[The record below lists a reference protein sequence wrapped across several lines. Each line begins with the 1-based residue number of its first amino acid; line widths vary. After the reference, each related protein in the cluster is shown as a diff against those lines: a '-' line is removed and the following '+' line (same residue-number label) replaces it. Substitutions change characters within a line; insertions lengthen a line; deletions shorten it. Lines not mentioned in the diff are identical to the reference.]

1 VKKIS
6 FKKGVFFV
14 LFFRHLLAYNGP
26 NSHNGGFIIMTKNS
40 VRDTVPVH
48 AKWKLED
55 LFPTHE
61 HWEKEFNELS
71 SKLPSFSAYE
81 GNLSSNSDILFQCLK
96 ADEEL
101 SLSLERLYVYASMR
115 KDEDTTHTFHQGLM
129 ERVTSL
135 YSQVSGVLSFIQPE
149 ILSMN
154 ESILEQFLQEKKELQ
169 HYKKHLDS
177 ILREK
182 AHILSKEQE
191 EILSQMGEITSAPR
205 TIFGMIDNADMKFPT
220 ITDEK
225 GNEVTLTHGNYFT
238 FMEYPIQEV
247 RKRAF
252 QAYYSAYINQKN
264 TIAATLSANV
274 KKNVKYA
281 KIRKFPSALEKSLF
295 ADNVPLSVYENLLST
310 VKSHLKPMHKYLTL
324 RKELLNVEE
333 LHMYDIY
340 TPLISEVNK
349 TISYDEAYETMK
361 KGLSP
366 LGSEYIQLLEQA
378 KTDGWIDVYENEG
391 KRSGA
396 YCSGAYGTHPYVLL
410 NHKDNLNSMFT
421 LAHEMGH
428 AMHSYYSD
436 TNNPYLYA
444 QYTIFVAEVAS
455 TVNEVLLMHHL
466 LQTTTDA
473 KTKLYLLNYFLE
485 QFRGTVFRQ
494 TMFAEFEK
502 LTHEKAEK
510 NEPLTVDVFNEI
522 YGSLNQLYYGEG
534 VVQDEEIQ
542 YEWMRIPHF
551 YNSFYVY
558 KYATGFSAAIA
569 IAKAILEEGQPAV
582 DRYMEF
588 LKSGGRDYPIELLK
602 KAGVDM
608 SDSMPVENALSYFS
622 TLVDEFETLVN
633 ETKKDA

>member
-1 VKKIS
+1 MTNLTKRDSI
-6 FKKGVFFV
+6 
-14 LFFRHLLAYNGP
+14 P
-26 NSHNGGFIIMTKNS
+26 HNM
-40 VRDTVPVH
+40 
-48 AKWKLED
+48 KWKLED
-55 LFPTHE
+55 LFPTHQD
-61 HWEKEFNELS
+61 WENEYKEVTKKAEAFSTYKGTLS
-71 SKLPSFSAYE
+71 T
-81 GNLSSNSDILFQCLK
+81 NSQTLLQCLQ
-96 ADEEL
+96 ADDEI

-129 ERVTSL
+129 ERVSSL
-135 YSQVSGVLSFIQPE
+135 YSQVVSTMSFLTPE
-149 ILSMN
+149 ILSMK
-154 ESILEQFLQEKKELQ
+154 ESILSSFLKENKELQ
-169 HYKKHLDS
+169 HYKKSLDA
-177 ILREK
+177 ILRNK
-182 AHILSKEQE
+182 VHTLSEEQE
-191 EILSQMGEITSAPR
+191 EILSQFGELSSAPR

-220 ITDEK
+220 IEDED
-225 GNEVTLTHGNYFT
+225 GNDVTLTHGSYFT
-238 FMEYPIQEV
+238 FMEHPNQEV

-252 QAYYSAYINQKN
+252 QAYYSAYIDQKN
-264 TIAATLSANV
+264 TIASTLAANI
-274 KKNVKYA
+274 KKNATYA
-281 KIRKFPSALEKSLF
+281 KIRKFPSSLEKSLF
-295 ADNVPLSVYENLLST
+295 ADNVPLSVYDNLLST
-310 VKSHLKPMHKYLTL
+310 VKDHLKPMHKYLAL

-340 TPLISEVNK
+340 TPLIPEVNK
-349 TISYDEAYETMK
+349 TISYEEAYETMK
-361 KGLSP
+361 KGLAP
-366 LGSEYIQLLEQA
+366 LGKEYISILEEA
-378 KTDGWIDVYENEG
+378 KTNGWIDVCENEG

-396 YCSGAYGTHPYVLL
+396 YCSGAYGTHPYILL

-436 TNNPYLYA
+436 NNNPFTYA

-502 LTHEKAEK
+502 CTHDKAEK

-522 YGSLNQLYYGEG
+522 YGSLNELYYGEG

-569 IAKAILEEGQPAV
+569 IAKAILEEGEPAV
-582 DRYMEF
+582 ERYMEF

-602 KAGVDM
+602 IAGVDM
-608 SDSMPVENALSYFS
+608 SNSKPIEEALSYFS
-622 TLVDEFETLVN
+622 TLVDEFETAVN
-633 ETKKDA
+633 ATKKDA

>member
-1 VKKIS
+1 MKLIQ
-6 FKKGVFFV
+6 
-14 LFFRHLLAYNGP
+14 LF
-26 NSHNGGFIIMTKNS
+26 GGFIMTNLTK
-40 VRDTVPVH
+40 RDSIPPNM
-48 AKWKLED
+48 KWKLED
-55 LFPTHE
+55 LFPTHQD
-61 HWEKEFNELS
+61 WENEFNEVSKKTEAFSTYKGTLS
-71 SKLPSFSAYE
+71 T
-81 GNLSSNSDILFQCLK
+81 NSETLLQCLQ
-96 ADEEL
+96 ADDEI
-101 SLSLERLYVYASMR
+101 SLSLERLYVYASMK
-115 KDEDTTHTFHQGLM
+115 KDEDTTNTFNQGIM
-129 ERVTSL
+129 GRISSL
-135 YSQVSGVLSFIQPE
+135 YTQVMSAMSFVTPE
-149 ILSMN
+149 ILSMD
-154 ESILEQFLQEKKELQ
+154 ESRLSSFLKENKQLQ
-169 HYKKHLDS
+169 HYKKTLDTIS
-177 ILREK
+177 RNK
-182 AHILSKEQE
+182 AHTLSEEQE
-191 EILSQMGEITSAPR
+191 QILSQFGELSSAPS

-220 ITDEK
+220 IKDEN
-225 GNEVTLTHGNYFT
+225 GHDVTLTHGTYFT
-238 FMEYPIQEV
+238 FMEHPDQEV

-264 TIAATLSANV
+264 TIAATLAANI
-274 KKNVKYA
+274 KKNATYA
-281 KIRKFPSALEKSLF
+281 KIRNFSSSLEKSLF
-295 ADNVPLSVYENLLST
+295 SDNVPLRVYDTLLST
-310 VKSHLKPMHKYLTL
+310 VKDHLTPMHKYLSL

-340 TPLISEVNK
+340 TPLIPEVNK
-349 TISYDEAYETMK
+349 TISYEEAYETMK
-361 KGLSP
+361 KGLAP
-366 LGSEYIQLLEQA
+366 LGKEYISTLEEA
-378 KTDGWIDVYENEG
+378 KTNGWIDVYENEG

-428 AMHSYYSD
+428 AMHSHYSD
-436 TNNPYLYA
+436 QHNSYTYA

-466 LQTTTDA
+466 LETTTDP

-502 LTHEKAEK
+502 RTHEKAEK
-510 NEPLTVDVFNEI
+510 NEPLTVDAFNDI
-522 YGSLNQLYYGEG
+522 YGSLNALYYGEN

-569 IAKAILEEGQPAV
+569 IAKAILEEGEPAV
-582 DRYMEF
+582 ARYMEF

-602 KAGVDM
+602 IAGVDM
-608 SDSMPVENALSYFS
+608 SNSKPIEEALSYFS
-622 TLVDEFETLVN
+622 TLVDEFETAIN